1 MKMSDLV
8 KFKLEITIPKRWVNK
23 FIQMLECLR
32 WCGNVG
38 ASRTVAFYADGGG
51 DFRPFNF
58 TINDK
63 SVDSLTDWNKLD
75 VSWDAKYHQ
84 DDSIPPA
91 LKSRKSID
99 FFFDA
104 G

>member
-1 MKMSDLV
+1 MSKETV
-8 KFKLEITIPKRWVNK
+8 KFKLEITMPKRWAKK
-23 FIQMLECLR
+23 FIQMLDCMR

-38 ASRTVAFYADGGG
+38 ASRVVAFYADGDG
-51 DFRPFNF
+51 DFRPFDFKVN
-58 TINDK
+58 NK
-63 SVDSLTDWNKLD
+63 EVKKLADWNKLD
-75 VSWDAKYHQ
+75 VSWDAKYH
-84 DDSIPPA
+84 DDNEIHPA